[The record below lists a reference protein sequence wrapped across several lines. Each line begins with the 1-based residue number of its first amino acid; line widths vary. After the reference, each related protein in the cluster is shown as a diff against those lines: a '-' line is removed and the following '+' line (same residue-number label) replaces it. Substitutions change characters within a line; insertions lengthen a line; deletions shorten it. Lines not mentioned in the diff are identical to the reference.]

1 MRRAAQRSG
10 SPAAVDDLA
19 TPTVRVALLVRQIAL
34 AAAALV
40 TLVTGTSWTGL
51 AVVIALLLTSQL
63 GLHSTRVLRLVER
76 HPALALVDVLL
87 VSTAMVLLG
96 PRHPAV
102 LAALTSA
109 LIIGVLFRWWV
120 SPLLVVALLAG
131 HALSLPGVADLT
143 LNDMVGTPVVIM
155 SMAAIGAG
163 FRHVAQQAR
172 RKDEQAAADRQAAAT
187 AEERLRLARDV
198 HDTVAKSVQG
208 VALLAASLPQWVE
221 RDQRRAVTHAG
232 LVATSAREAVT
243 EARALLTGLRAAG
256 DDTRFE
262 GWLSERLAEWGAG
275 RGPAVTAEIA
285 AVAPLSARACRELRA
300 ATCEVLENVDRHAAD
315 AAVDVSLRQVGDLV
329 VLVVRDHG
337 PGFHADREREA
348 VRQGRYGLLG
358 LRERLES
365 VGGRVDL
372 VSAPG
377 TGTTVTLSAPAAVA
391 ADHDREAP
399 VLRIVS

>member
-1 MRRAAQRSG
+1 MTRPGTADA
-10 SPAAVDDLA
+10 DLA
-19 TPTVRVALLVRQIAL
+19 DGARYTPLVRVALLVRQIAL
-34 AAAALV
+34 GAAALAALV
-40 TLVTGTSWTGL
+40 TGSSWTGL
-51 AVVIALLLTSQL
+51 AVVLALVVTSQL
-63 GLHSTRVLRLVER
+63 GLHSARVLRLVER
-76 HPALALVDVLL
+76 HPAVALVDVLL
-87 VSTAMVLLG
+87 VSGAMVLLG

-120 SPLLVVALLAG
+120 APLLVVVLLAG
-131 HALSLPGVADLT
+131 HALSLLAVRTLT
-143 LNDMVGTPVVIM
+143 LDDIVGTPVVIV
-155 SMAAIGAG
+155 SLTAIGAG
-163 FRHVAQQAR
+163 FRHVAHQAR
-172 RKDEQAAADRQAAAT
+172 LADERAAADRQAAAT
-187 AEERLRLARDV
+187 AQERLRLARDV

-221 RDQRRAVTHAG
+221 RDTGRAVVHAG

-256 DDTRFE
+256 DATRFE
-262 GWLSERLAEWGAG
+262 GWLGERLASWGAG
-275 RGPAVTAEIA
+275 RDAAVTAQVA
-285 AVAPLSARACRELRA
+285 AVAPLTGPACRELRA
-300 ATCEVLENVDRHAAD
+300 ATEEVLENVDRHAPG
-315 AAVDVSLRQVGDLV
+315 AAVDVSLDQVGDLV

-337 PGFHADREREA
+337 PGFEPRRPQEA
-348 VRQGRYGLLG
+348 VREGRYGLLG

-377 TGTTVTLSAPAAVA
+377 TGTTVTLAAPTAAA
-391 ADHDREAP
+391 TDRREDAP